1 MKRALQMLTLVVAS
15 TAMLSGAAAA
25 QQQTAPDNTK
35 RNKAEA
41 TTADQQKNNKADL
54 ETTRRIRKSIVD
66 DKALST
72 YAHNIKIVTEDGQ
85 VTLTGPVNT
94 PQEQAAVA
102 AKAVQ
107 IAGSGKVLNQTEVAP
122 SKTSAK

>member
-1 MKRALQMLTLVVAS
+1 MKRQFQMLALIVAS
-15 TAMLSGAAAA
+15 AAVLNAAPA
-25 QQQTAPDNTK
+25 QQQTAPDNTA
-35 RNKAEA
+35 RNKSET
-41 TTADQQKNNKADL
+41 TTAEQQKGNKSDL
-54 ETTRRIRKSIVD
+54 ETTRRIRKAIVD

-94 PQEQAAVA
+94 PEEQAAVA

>member
-1 MKRALQMLTLVVAS
+1 MKRAFQMLALVVAS
-15 TAMLSGAAAA
+15 TAILSGAAAA

-35 RNKAEA
+35 RNKTEA

-54 ETTRRIRKSIVD
+54 ETTRRIRKAIVD

-72 YAHNIKIVTEDGQ
+72 YAQNIKIVTEDGQ

-94 PQEQAAVA
+94 SEEQAAVA
-102 AKAVQ
+102 AKALQV
-107 IAGSGKVLNQTEVAP
+107 AGAGKVINQTEVAP

>member
-1 MKRALQMLTLVVAS
+1 MKRQFQMLALVIAS
-15 TAMLSGAAAA
+15 AAVLNAAPA
-25 QQQTAPDNTK
+25 QQQTAPDNTA
-35 RNKAEA
+35 RNKSET
-41 TTADQQKNNKADL
+41 TTAEQQKSNKSDL
-54 ETTRRIRKSIVD
+54 ETTRRIRKAIVD

>member
-1 MKRALQMLTLVVAS
+1 MKRQFQMLALIVAS
-15 TAMLSGAAAA
+15 AAVLNAAPA
-25 QQQTAPDNTK
+25 QQQTAPDNTA
-35 RNKAEA
+35 RNKSET
-41 TTADQQKNNKADL
+41 TTAEQQKGNKSDL
-54 ETTRRIRKSIVD
+54 ETTRRIRKAIVD